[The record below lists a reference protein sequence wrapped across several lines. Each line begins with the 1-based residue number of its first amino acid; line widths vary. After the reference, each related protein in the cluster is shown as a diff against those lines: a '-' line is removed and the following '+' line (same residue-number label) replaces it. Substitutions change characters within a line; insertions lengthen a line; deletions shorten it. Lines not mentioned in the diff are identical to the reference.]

1 MALLKAIR
9 NENVAMIKLA
19 LAGGMNVHDHI
30 AGTPRYAALH
40 GHVEIVNPI
49 LAAGAD
55 VHAVDDASLHSAATN
70 GHVNVVHRLL
80 AAGSN
85 VHATNDVALRWASRC
100 DHAEVVAILL
110 AAGAN
115 VHANN
120 DAALRWAAADGHT
133 EGVGLLLDAGAGP
146 VAAWSIKAP
155 HQQAMTAKMMDACV
169 DTMTPEQR
177 TALAP
182 LSLLW
187 IGVCRRSVN
196 RSSPKTTPVCAKHS
210 APARRMHQDPIAPNV
225 PSHDGDSLVSSHV
238 RPMRRVTNKMVHHDK
253 RK

>member
-169 DTMTPEQR
+169 DTMTPEQSS
-177 TALAP
+177 AP
-182 LSLLW
+182 RS
-187 IGVCRRSVN
+187 RRCLCCGL
-196 RSSPKTTPVCAKHS
+196 VCAVVASTGHRQKLRRCVRNI
-210 APARRMHQDPIAPNV
+210 ARQRAACIKTL
-225 PSHDGDSLVSSHV
+225 S
-238 RPMRRVTNKMVHHDK
+238 RPTSQVTTVT
-253 RK
+253 R